1 MKFVKLKYAFIFI
14 GLLAGIVLCIFLLNK
29 NRKYTISDY
38 PSANAMLLNAA
49 ALGNLE
55 NAETALAHGAEVNTT
70 NEQHWTSL
78 HMATFH
84 CHENMVR
91 FLLSKG
97 ANVNAVNDSGM
108 TPLEWAVGC
117 DNDNEQMVK
126 LLLDK
131 GAEVN
136 IEHESG
142 HTPLLEAISRGKEKV
157 VKLLL
162 DHGANVNAQ
171 KKENGETA
179 LHLAVAYP
187 YPKIVKLLLEHGADE
202 TIKDAKGKAPHISH
216 VLEILE
222 SQGEKVNR
230 PIND

>member
-1 MKFVKLKYAFIFI
+1 MVCIAL
-14 GLLAGIVLCIFLLNK
+14 GIFLLKKNK
-29 NRKYTISDY
+29 SNITAF
-38 PSANAMLLNAA
+38 PSANAMLMNAA

-55 NAETALAHGAEVNTT
+55 NAETALAHGAQINTT
-70 NEQHWTSL
+70 DELHWTPL
-78 HMATFH
+78 HRATFH
-84 CHENMVR
+84 CNENMVR

-97 ANVNAVNDSGM
+97 AEVNAVNDSGM

-117 DNDNEQMVK
+117 DNDNELMVK
-126 LLLDK
+126 LLLDN

-136 IEHESG
+136 VHRSSG
-142 HTPLLEAISRGKEKV
+142 YTPLLEAISRGKEKI

-162 DHGANVNAQ
+162 DHGADVNAQ

-179 LHLAVAYP
+179 LHLAVSYP
-187 YPKIVKLLLEHGADE
+187 YPKIVKLLLEYGANAN
-202 TIKDAKGKAPHISH
+202 IKDAKGKTPHISH

-222 SQGEKVNR
+222 SQGEKINR